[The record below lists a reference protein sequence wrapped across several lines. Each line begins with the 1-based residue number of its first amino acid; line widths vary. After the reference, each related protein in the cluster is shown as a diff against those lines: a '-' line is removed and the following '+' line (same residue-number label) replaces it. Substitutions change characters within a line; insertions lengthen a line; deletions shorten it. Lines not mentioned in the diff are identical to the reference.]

1 MSSGFI
7 PVVFLKNVLGVEIL
21 HQVDEA
27 HLPAPCLRAND
38 GIERQRRSAMSAAGV
53 EINQIDCRH
62 GARRP
67 DSPCIMAVARA

>member
-1 MSSGFI
+1 
-7 PVVFLKNVLGVEIL
+7 
-21 HQVDEA
+21 
-27 HLPAPCLRAND
+27 
-38 GIERQRRSAMSAAGV
+38 MSAAGV